1 MLARII
7 AACIVG
13 VVLGIMSLIPYI
25 IEPGVIKY
33 IAVAIAYLV
42 VGIVFTIWLLKWYI
56 LSVAIIAIFIMKMSK
71 RNTGE

>member
-13 VVLGIMSLIPYI
+13 VVLGILMSMYP
-25 IEPGVIKY
+25 VINY
-33 IAVAIAYLV
+33 FVFALAYLV